1 MKTHS
6 LLAAACIATSLN
18 ACTVITRSNETAPAP
33 VEYPSVAAQVPYQ
46 ALTQL
51 PTAKPNQR
59 INYGSAPSQYA
70 ELWLPQAANAP
81 VVAFI
86 HGGCW
91 LSAYDIKHSWAFA
104 TALRDEGFAVWS
116 IEYRRAGEPGGGWPG
131 SLQDIQAALGALSQQ
146 PSLNLDDLTL
156 MGHSAGGH
164 LALLAA
170 QQSSVDIDK
179 VIGLAAITNLATY
192 ASGNSGCEQGA
203 QAFMG
208 GTPVQLEAAYQ
219 LANPASQ
226 PEPSTPTLL
235 IHGTADKVVP
245 LQQAQLLGATTVAI
259 KDAGHFDMI
268 HPGAPAWRHIITAL
282 QQSIQSS
289 AGSQESAK

>member
-1 MKTHS
+1 MKKHS
-6 LLAAACIATSLN
+6 LLAAACIATTLG
-18 ACTVITRSNETAPAP
+18 ACTVNNTSKTTAVAP
-33 VEYPSVAAQVPYQ
+33 VEYQSVAARVPYQ

-51 PTAKPNQR
+51 PVAQPNQR
-59 INYGSAPSQYA
+59 VNYGTEPSQYA
-70 ELWLPQAANAP
+70 ELWLPAQKNAP
-81 VVAFI
+81 VIAFI

-91 LSAYDIKHSWAFA
+91 LSAYDIKHSQAFA
-104 TALRDEGFAVWS
+104 TALRDQGFAVWN

-131 SLQDIQAALGALSQQ
+131 SLNDIQAALTALGQQ
-146 PSLNLDDLTL
+146 QLNLDQVSL

-170 QQSSVDIDK
+170 QQSSVDIDT
-179 VIGLAAITNLATY
+179 VIGLAAITDLATY

-208 GTPVQLEAAYQ
+208 GSPEQLEAAYQ

-226 PEPSTPTLL
+226 PEPEVATLL
-235 IHGTADKVVP
+235 LHGTDDTVVP
-245 LQQAQLLGATTVAI
+245 LQQAKLAGATTLEI
-259 KDAGHFDMI
+259 NEAGHFDMI

-282 QQSIQSS
+282 RQSLQSS
-289 AGSQESAK
+289 APSQESAK

>member
-1 MKTHS
+1 MKKNS
-6 LLAAACIATSLN
+6 LLAAACIATTLS
-18 ACTVITRSNETAPAP
+18 ACTVNNTPKTTTGAPI
-33 VEYPSVAAQVPYQ
+33 EYQSVAAQVPYQ

-51 PTAKPNQR
+51 PVAQPNQR
-59 INYGSAPSQYA
+59 INYGTEPSQYA
-70 ELWLPQAANAP
+70 ELWLPAAKDAP

-91 LSAYDIKHSWAFA
+91 LSAYDIKHSQAFA
-104 TALRDEGFAVWS
+104 TALRDQGFAVWN

-131 SLQDIQAALGALSQQ
+131 SLNDIHAALTALGQQ
-146 PSLNLDDLTL
+146 QLNLDQVTL

-170 QQSSVDIDK
+170 QQSSVDIDT
-179 VIGLAAITNLATY
+179 VIGLAAITDLASY

-208 GTPVQLEAAYQ
+208 GTPAQLEAAYQ

-226 PEPSTPTLL
+226 PEPDTATLL
-235 IHGTADKVVP
+235 IHGTDDTVVP
-245 LQQAQLLGATTVAI
+245 LQQAQLPGATTLEI
-259 KDAGHFDMI
+259 REAGHFDMI

-282 QQSIQSS
+282 RQSLQSS
-289 AGSQESAK
+289 APSQESAK

>member
-1 MKTHS
+1 M
-6 LLAAACIATSLN
+6 
-18 ACTVITRSNETAPAP
+18 
-33 VEYPSVAAQVPYQ
+33 AAQVPYQ

-51 PTAKPNQR
+51 PVAQPNQR
-59 INYGSAPSQYA
+59 INYGTEPSQYA
-70 ELWLPQAANAP
+70 ELWLPAAKDAP

-91 LSAYDIKHSWAFA
+91 LSAYDIKHSQAFA
-104 TALRDEGFAVWS
+104 TALRDQGFAVWN

-131 SLQDIQAALGALSQQ
+131 SLNDIHAALTALGQQ
-146 PSLNLDDLTL
+146 QLNLDQVTL

-170 QQSSVDIDK
+170 QQSSVDIDT
-179 VIGLAAITNLATY
+179 VIGLAAITDLASY

-208 GTPVQLEAAYQ
+208 GTPAQLEAAYQ

-226 PEPSTPTLL
+226 PEPDTATLL
-235 IHGTADKVVP
+235 IHGTDDTVVP
-245 LQQAQLLGATTVAI
+245 LQQAQLPGATTLEI
-259 KDAGHFDMI
+259 REAGHFDMI

-282 QQSIQSS
+282 RQSLQSS
-289 AGSQESAK
+289 APSQESAK